1 MIKVSHEGIDF
12 WLLEIRE
19 GIVVTYDPAWVCFE
33 LTVAVANKFEVQTP
47 NHKTIFYDVINEA
60 QQEVVFKLILTS
72 TWEVVVFVAFFIHK
86 AESQEVR
93 QEVFKLAHYAIC
105 LLLLCHRDLNQ
116 SWCHKYLSL
125 PQTILVGLL
134 KKHTKVSLVFFKI
147 ELENESLW
155 KFLIGSL
162 YRVELKGH
170 LIY

>member
-1 MIKVSHEGIDF
+1 M
-12 WLLEIRE
+12 
-19 GIVVTYDPAWVCFE
+19 CFE

-105 LLLLCHRDLNQ
+105 LL
-116 SWCHKYLSL
+116 
-125 PQTILVGLL
+125 
-134 KKHTKVSLVFFKI
+134 
-147 ELENESLW
+147 
-155 KFLIGSL
+155 
-162 YRVELKGH
+162 
-170 LIY
+170 